1 MSKSKREL
9 RLAQKREYSRRRYIE
24 NPERECAR
32 ARKWYHENK
41 ERARANAEAWKTAN
55 PNYQR
60 DYQRRV
66 RATIRGTLL
75 NRLRS
80 RLSQAM
86 AGRTRSLGTM
96 QLLGCSLEEFVQHI
110 ENQFKSGMSWNN
122 YSEWEIDHVKPLSL
136 FNLADG
142 GQLREAMSLINIQP
156 LWRSENR
163 RKSNKYLDRERRQ
176 TT

>member
-1 MSKSKREL
+1 
-9 RLAQKREYSRRRYIE
+9 
-24 NPERECAR
+24 
-32 ARKWYHENK
+32 
-41 ERARANAEAWKTAN
+41 
-55 PNYQR
+55 
-60 DYQRRV
+60 
-66 RATIRGTLL
+66 
-75 NRLRS
+75 
-80 RLSQAM
+80 
-86 AGRTRSLGTM
+86 M